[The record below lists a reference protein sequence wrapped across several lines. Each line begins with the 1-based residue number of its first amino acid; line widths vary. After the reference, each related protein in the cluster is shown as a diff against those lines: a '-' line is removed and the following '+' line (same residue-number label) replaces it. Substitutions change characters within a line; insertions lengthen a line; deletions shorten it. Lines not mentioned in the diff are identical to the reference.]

1 MKISINDQHENYVF
15 LTQDEIFHDL
25 TLNGVNWNNLDL
37 FMRLLDF
44 FVDNKEAFA
53 SWIRT
58 GWMNKKDTEKEFR
71 ENIFSLLMEIDEQN
85 YPI

>member
-1 MKISINDQHENYVF
+1 MKIAINDQHENYVF

-25 TLNGVNWNNLDL
+25 TLNGVGLRNIEL
-37 FMRLLDF
+37 FMQLLKF
-44 FVDNKEAFA
+44 FVANKEAFA

-58 GWMNKKDTEKEFR
+58 GWFNKKDTEKEFR
-71 ENIFSLLMEIDEQN
+71 ENVFSLLTEIDEQN